1 MTRAG
6 APQDDSLV
14 RSTTVAAAW
23 SASSRLL
30 ILIVQFA
37 GTVVVARILAPSE
50 YGLVVLAT
58 AFTMFAMMFTDLGLG
73 AAVVHADEDDD
84 DLLSAAFWVNLVTG
98 VVLTLALG
106 ALAHPLAAFFGHPAL
121 ARLLLVGSLAFT
133 VAVGTVPLS
142 ILERRMQFA
151 RIAVIEF
158 LTALIGWAIAVA
170 LAVAGVG
177 PLCVIIGTLVQV
189 ALASLLTWQASRWM
203 PHGLGSRAALHQLW
217 SFSSPV
223 FGFNVINYWSRNL
236 DDIMLGKYTS
246 ATSLAFYNR
255 AYQFMLLPVQQV
267 TFVIGRVLFPALT
280 RLRDDVPRLRA
291 AYLRA
296 LTLLFGIAA
305 PLSVALAA
313 SAPAVIAVVYGPAWH
328 DAAPLLAVLAASG
341 PAQVVTGTIGSLY
354 RALGLT
360 ASQFRRS
367 IINTVLTVAAIFI
380 GLPWGAMGVAVAMTV
395 KFYLLAPLNLQ
406 GCWRFVDISVP
417 SVVWRLRTL
426 IASSLVMAAAILLVG
441 RFTHGWPAVGVLFA
455 QWGAGLVVYSLSVLV
470 VAREFG
476 REVATVF
483 GFYRLRRRWR
493 PRAARGAH
501 RQDGGRAASRTGSEG

>member
-1 MTRAG
+1 MPDVTNA
-6 APQDDSLV
+6 APAESLT

-23 SASSRLL
+23 SAASRLL
-30 ILIVQFA
+30 ILIVQFT

-73 AAVVHADEDDD
+73 AAVVHAEEHDED
-84 DLLSAAFWVNLVTG
+84 LMSSAFWVNLVTG
-98 VVLTLALG
+98 LVLTVALG
-106 ALAHPLAAFFGHPAL
+106 ALSHPIAMFFGHPAL
-121 ARLLLVGSLAFT
+121 ARLLLVGSLSFT
-133 VAVGTVPLS
+133 LAVGTVPLS
-142 ILERRMQFA
+142 ILERRMQFQ

-158 LTALIGWAIAVA
+158 ITALLGWGVAVA
-170 LAVAGVG
+170 LAVAGIG

-189 ALASLLTWQASRWM
+189 SLASVLTWYASHWM
-203 PHGLGSRAALHQLW
+203 PRGLGSRAALHALW
-217 SFSSPV
+217 SYSSPV

-236 DDIMLGKYTS
+236 DDLMLGKYTT

-280 RLRDDVPRLRA
+280 RLREDTDRLRA

-305 PLSVALAA
+305 PLSVGLAA
-313 SAPAVIAVVYGPAWH
+313 SSGAVISVVYGPGWH

-367 IINTVLTVAAIFI
+367 IANTALTVVAIFI

-406 GCWRFVDISVP
+406 GCWRYVNISVP
-417 SVVWRLRTL
+417 SAVWRLRHL
-426 IASSLVMAAAILLVG
+426 ILCSLIMAGAMLAVAGPL
-441 RFTHGWPAVGVLFA
+441 HGWPSIVVLLAQWAVGFLAYCLAVFL
-455 QWGAGLVVYSLSVLV
+455 L
-470 VAREFG
+470 ARDFG
-476 REVATVF
+476 REVVTVF
-483 GFYRLRRRWR
+483 GLYRVLHRFLDRLAPDNRFYGRHRARR
-493 PRAARGAH
+493 
-501 RQDGGRAASRTGSEG
+501 DGG